1 MSIYDKKEKSE
12 KLSEVRRKHREAHS
26 KAKQLL
32 IDMGFAIEK
41 DLVISNKPW
50 DFIAKK
56 HGLTY
61 YIDSKSPF
69 STRKGSFTISLSEI
83 KGMLKLRATGIPAYL
98 LILPDGRNVLFT
110 AT

>member
-1 MSIYDKKEKSE
+1 MSTYGKKEKSE
-12 KLSEVRRKHREAHS
+12 KLAEVRSKHRRAHD

-32 IDMGFAIEK
+32 VDMGFTIEK

-50 DFIAKK
+50 DFTAKK

-61 YIDSKSPF
+61 YIDSKAPF
-69 STRKGSFTISLSEI
+69 STKKGSFTITLGEI

-98 LILPDGRNVLFT
+98 LILPDGRSILFT